1 MYFNLIVACDSKKG
15 IALNGNIPWHIPED
29 MKHFKDITSNVPTD
43 HYFEY
48 INMVV
53 MGRKTWDSLPDK
65 FKPLPNRL
73 NVILT
78 NQPKE
83 TIHKSEHEFVRIISD
98 FEQIYETFNL
108 NNKLSQNDSSTSN
121 TPPSNTLS
129 SSFVKHRK
137 INEIFVI
144 GGGSLYQLALA
155 SPYCRTIYL
164 TEIYND
170 FKCDIHFP
178 NIPIINYKSEFINN
192 QRIKDNN
199 NVESDEIPIS
209 LINSQDG
216 YKLVEVS
223 DIKEIQNQS
232 IYIYYRF
239 LKYQHAKRTLNLI
252 EWKNQEEEKYLET
265 MKDILLNGIE
275 RIDRTLVGTYF
286 LPGICLKFDI
296 SKNFPISTTKKI
308 VLRWVFEE
316 LKLYLSGKTDSKI
329 LSEKGITIWDGNT
342 SREFLDKR
350 GLNNYPEGDMGETYG
365 FNFRHFGGEYKD
377 CKTDYDSSVG
387 YDQVANVI
395 YLLKNDPTSRRIIIN
410 LWNPA
415 TQHKA
420 ALPSCLFYYQFCVD
434 PVKKQLHCIIHLR
447 SSDYFLAN
455 NWNTCTG
462 TLLTHMLCNLEGID
476 LTPGTLTVV
485 VSDAHL
491 YKTHI
496 QQVCHNLIRQP
507 YPYPIIKVKGKKQ
520 DISDFTF
527 KDFELIGYKSHGSLK
542 AEMAI

>member
-1 MYFNLIVACDSKKG
+1 MYFNLIVACDSKRG
-15 IALNGNIPWHIPED
+15 IALNGNIPWKIPED
-29 MKHFKDITSNVPTD
+29 MKHFKEITTKVPND
-43 HYFEY
+43 HYFDY

-78 NQPKE
+78 SQPKE
-83 TIHKSEHEFVRIISD
+83 SISHYENENVRVISD

-108 NNKLSQNDSSTSN
+108 NNNLKHEFTSSI
-121 TPPSNTLS
+121 
-129 SSFVKHRK
+129 VKHRK
-137 INEIFVI
+137 IYEIFVI

-155 SPYCRTIYL
+155 SPYCKTIYL

-170 FKCDIHFP
+170 FKCDIQFP
-178 NIPIINYKSEFINN
+178 NFPIINYKSSFNIPEFTNN
-192 QRIKDNN
+192 PRIKDI
-199 NVESDEIPIS
+199 ESDDIPIS

-223 DIKEIQNQS
+223 DIKEIKDSNETVKP
-232 IYIYYRF
+232 IYYRF
-239 LKYQHAKRTLNLI
+239 LKYQHATRTLNLV
-252 EWKNQEEEKYLET
+252 EWKNNEEEKYLET

-286 LPGICLKFDI
+286 LPGVCLKFDI

-316 LKLYLSGKTDSKI
+316 LKLYLTGKTDSKI
-329 LSEKGITIWDGNT
+329 LSDQGINIWDGNT
-342 SREFLDKR
+342 SRQFLDKR
-350 GLNNYPEGDMGETYG
+350 GLSNYPEGDMGETYG
-365 FNFRHFGGEYKD
+365 FNFRHFGGQYKD

-387 YDQVANVI
+387 YDQVSNVI
-395 YLLKNDPTSRRIIIN
+395 HLLKTDPTSRRIIIN

-434 PVKKQLHCIIHLR
+434 PNKKQLHCIIHLR

-507 YPYPIIKVKGKKQ
+507 YPYPILKVKSKKS
-520 DISDFTF
+520 DITDFTF